1 MQDHT
6 AIHYDKHAMPKF
18 AYKVRDTQNRVL
30 GGTTEGTD
38 VDEVVDRLTERNLT
52 PLNIDELNFDG
63 TRKDET
69 FVEKVNNALL
79 KFQTRVPYKTVV
91 FFTRQLATM
100 VNAGVPIAHALD
112 QLATAEKPGF
122 SRILHAIADD
132 IAMGSAFSDA
142 IGRHPG
148 AFDDVYVALVHSGEV
163 SGSLDRVLEEL
174 ATYMENVQAM
184 KEKVKGAMRYPIF
197 IGGFVVLLIIAI
209 LWKLVPVFE
218 NLYASFNAQLP
229 LPTQILISISNGIR
243 DNGLQFFG
251 IIAAVIIAF
260 FIGMTRKKFK
270 RFIHKSILFI
280 PVFGGILRKNIL
292 ARFCRTMAVLLGSG
306 TPILQATEISGAVVG
321 NQLYSENLER
331 VFVRLRTGE
340 LLSQALAATGQFPV
354 LICQLTATGEAA
366 GRIEDLLGKAAD
378 FYEREIRVTVD
389 SLAAII
395 EPFLIIILGGVVG
408 LILIALYFPVF
419 TLGKLM
425 RY

>member
-1 MQDHT
+1 
-6 AIHYDKHAMPKF
+6 
-18 AYKVRDTQNRVL
+18 
-30 GGTTEGTD
+30 
-38 VDEVVDRLTERNLT
+38 RLTERGLT
-52 PLNIDELNFDG
+52 PLNIEELNFDG
-63 TRKDET
+63 TRKNESYI
-69 FVEKVNNALL
+69 EKINNALL
-79 KFQTRVPYKTVV
+79 KYQTRVPYKTVV

-122 SRILHAIADD
+122 SKILHAIADD

-142 IGRHPG
+142 IARHPG

-197 IGGFVVLLIIAI
+197 IGGFVALLITAI
-209 LWKLVPVFE
+209 LWKLVPIFE
-218 NLYASFNAQLP
+218 NLYASFNASLP
-229 LPTQILISISNGIR
+229 VPTQILINISNVIR
-243 DNGLQFFG
+243 YNGLKFG
-251 IIAAVIIAF
+251 GGIVVITAGFI
-260 FIGMTRKKFK
+260 IGMNHKKFK
-270 RFIHKSILFI
+270 RFVHKWILYI
-280 PVFGGILRKNIL
+280 PVFGEILRKNIL
-292 ARFCRTMAVLLGSG
+292 ARFCRTMAVLLGAG
-306 TPILQATEISGAVVG
+306 TPILQATEIAGAVVG
-321 NQLYSENLER
+321 NRVYSESLER

-340 LLSQALAATGQFPV
+340 LLSQALAATGMFPV
-354 LICQLTATGEAA
+354 LICQLTSTGEAA